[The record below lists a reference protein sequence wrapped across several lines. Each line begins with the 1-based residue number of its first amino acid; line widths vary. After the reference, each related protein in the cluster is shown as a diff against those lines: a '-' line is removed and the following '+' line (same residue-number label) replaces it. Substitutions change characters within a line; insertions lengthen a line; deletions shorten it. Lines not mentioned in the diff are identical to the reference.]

1 MPRIGDP
8 LSGGGGSRIGSSS
21 GSTRIGRDSPSTRR
35 KKDWRDAII
44 EGAVGLPAMGLE
56 RTPWGFTQGLGH
68 VIGALGTS
76 PLQALLF
83 PKETVRGAQSAL
95 TGLWE
100 GPYGFGK
107 TVKQEG
113 FGDAASMFLDSMKAD
128 YKDRYGSN
136 WKEHARENGLFN
148 LFDAM
153 AFLGVGARAAT
164 MVGAGS
170 RLGAAGGKITARNL
184 WKESSRPGVL
194 TGGERSR
201 TVRYQPETG
210 QELTSTQPYSRS
222 PLRRGT
228 QDLGDILAER
238 FPNTPLFGARSRVTR
253 AQGSQLRRTIERTLG
268 AGVVGE
274 EALNSSKLGEAGRS
288 RLFWEAQLGTS
299 DDGALLRLRNALEK
313 EYDSDTPDVDAEF
326 SQILREA
333 KQAGFGKGVLLKRL
347 DAAIDYDTTDNVR
360 YERARDALRQATV
373 LSENTIADANGFGS
387 LQQDIKRLGDRI
399 DKLDQGSDEWTKAV
413 QERVRLRQ
421 KLSAKDADLRTMF
434 RNRRSILRD
443 WLDTKGDH
451 QFSQAW
457 LEALTPIIGE
467 AQANQAVAIA
477 HAMANKIRPDD
488 PESWWADKVGLP
500 DPNNAMT
507 DGAHAFRQ
515 RVGDDA
521 LFQFGEEAGLLDS
534 GFYSPAQKWASE
546 NFTRPMQ
553 SGQLRKALER
563 EVPREEFYNAGLDMY
578 FDALNPNEM
587 VSPHEFKLL
596 LANRVNAY
604 NLRAVVR
611 TNTRDAWEEG
621 VGTIYDVERGGGT
634 YISRD
639 PADGEYHEVTFELPG
654 AGRDR
659 AFKDKNN
666 HWGREN
672 VAVHFRFHIFD
683 EDGVRKLVIEEI
695 QSDWA
700 NEARVQRKE
709 GRVYRDPTDAEQRQI
724 DDLREEIEALTERS
738 RDLKD
743 RQFDLQSRW
752 DSTTPEERDE
762 FQINQYELDGLDD
775 QWFDLSRGYE
785 FYNEQF
791 GLGNIPPPP
800 LSGGTS
806 SARSSYLNS
815 PVRWIARHAVENDV
829 DEVILVGRETQLLRN
844 AKAVDPGTWHRLK
857 DDGAEAITAH
867 LKDSPPNNRSYM
879 SYDTDIPKVM
889 GREFGVEGRKVDDAY
904 NGTYRVPH
912 NQDDDAWGQMPGTVF
927 KVDDTF
933 RAEAM
938 KPKSMYQRTPD
949 WDALPKGAV
958 ELFAGGKSRIHI
970 FKDGDVSTW
979 IHELG
984 HVALHDLSDADRGI
998 IETHFG
1004 ASKRVEE
1011 WTELQHEDFARAF
1024 EQYVRDGRAPTRA
1037 LEPIFARLSSWI
1049 RAVWERE
1056 KRVNPD
1062 LPPDVQR
1069 VFSTLFR
1076 SEAEPDIFIP
1086 HRAAEPDLGGGR
1098 TSRGI
1103 PRAQREIGD
1112 RTLSRIPIFAKNQ
1125 LGLLR
1130 SGMLYDDPRTLMEHV
1145 NRVVALARANQLREA
1160 VLEMGEPLEPGMA
1173 PDFDT
1178 QYVVKRAGRG
1188 VDKPYYDALESAD
1201 DPEQVRTTI
1210 KEYIDSHITD
1220 SKNVYEEWI
1229 GESELYVVDKKT
1241 VDMLFKYVTGKAP
1254 GAATKPATN
1263 TSKVMD
1269 SVLDTFRGLLLY
1281 ANPGFYVTNII
1292 GNTGMMMLKDPA
1304 ATRYLP
1310 WSMKQAGI
1318 AASRPEAADPLW
1330 QRISVEMGRGP
1341 TSGNFSIQSTRDILT
1356 ARPGSQGN
1364 RVGRGA
1370 EAWSGALGEWGR
1382 RSGRVIDD
1390 SFRVSAWR
1398 QSASKMGY
1406 RSDAEVEAL
1415 LKDAERPFRQEKPGD
1430 AKGNEEVRKRE
1441 KAEKDL
1447 AKIRDEAEQLM
1458 LDFDSMSP
1466 WERTYLQRAIFL
1478 YPFLKASAKYP
1489 LMFAGERPITSGVA
1503 MEAGAQGAAF
1513 AEQEEILGPRP
1524 ELPEWLSGYARGPG
1538 GYVNIGSF
1546 SPFNTPPAL
1555 LQSLLHLRGPAPV
1568 GVQKPVGYLN
1578 PVAQLIW
1585 MLGNQQNAWGR
1596 EAPTEEILRS
1606 ELPLP
1611 AYLAY
1616 PLRKPSERWEER
1628 DFWNTLLRSL
1638 RAAPVGINEGE

>member
-1 MPRIGDP
+1 M
-8 LSGGGGSRIGSSS
+8 
-21 GSTRIGRDSPSTRR
+21 
-35 KKDWRDAII
+35 
-44 EGAVGLPAMGLE
+44 GLPAMGLE

-83 PKETVRGAQSAL
+83 PKETVRGAQSSL
-95 TGLWE
+95 VGLWE

-113 FGDAASMFLDSMKAD
+113 FGDAAHMFLESMKGD

-148 LFDAM
+148 LFDAL
-153 AFLGVGARAAT
+153 AFAGVGARAAT

-201 TVRYQPETG
+201 TIRFQPDTG
-210 QELTSTQPYSRS
+210 PELTSTQPYSRS

-268 AGVVGE
+268 AGVIGE

-299 DDGALLRLRNALEK
+299 DNASLVRLRNALEK
-313 EYDSDTPDVDAEF
+313 EYDADTPDGDPEF
-326 SQILREA
+326 AQILREA

-360 YERARDALRQATV
+360 YERAKDALRQATV
-373 LSENTIADANGFGS
+373 LSENTIADASGFS
-387 LQQDIKRLGDRI
+387 
-399 DKLDQGSDEWTKAV
+399 S
-413 QERVRLRQ
+413 LRQ
-421 KLSAKDADLRTMF
+421 DLRRARERREGMSSDSPEYRPLTREILSLEKKIREKDGDLRTMF
-434 RNRRSILRD
+434 RNRRSIVRD

-457 LEALTPIIGE
+457 LEALTPIIGPQ
-467 AQANQAVAIA
+467 QANHAVAVA
-477 HAMANKIRPDD
+477 HSMANKIRPDD
-488 PESWWADKVGLP
+488 PESWWADKVGM
-500 DPNNAMT
+500 PNGESA
-507 DGAHAFRQ
+507 ALFRQ
-515 RVGDDA
+515 RVGEDA
-521 LFQFGEEAGLLDS
+521 LFQFGDAGLLDS
-534 GFYSPAQKWASE
+534 GFYSPAQKWATE

-553 SGQLRKALER
+553 AGQLRKALER

-578 FDALNPNEM
+578 FDALGPNEM
-587 VSPHEFKLL
+587 VAPQEFKLL

-611 TNTRDAWEEG
+611 TNTRESWEG
-621 VGTIYDVERGGGT
+621 GLGTIYDQERGNGV

-654 AGRDR
+654 PGRDK
-659 AFKDKNN
+659 AFMDKNK

-683 EDGVRKLVIEEI
+683 EDGVRKLVVEEI
-695 QSDWA
+695 QSDWG

-709 GRVYRDPTDAEQRQI
+709 GRVYREPTEREQQQI
-724 DDLREEIEALTERS
+724 DDLRDEIADLSARSEELR
-738 RDLKD
+738 D
-743 RQFDLQSRW
+743 RQTVLNNRIRGGEATSDEQS
-752 DSTTPEERDE
+752 E

-775 QWFDLSRGYE
+775 QWFDLSRGFE

-857 DDGAEAITAH
+857 DEGAEAITEH

-912 NQDDDAWGQMPGTVF
+912 NADDDAWGQMPGTVF

-970 FKDGDVSTW
+970 FEDGDVSTW

-984 HVALHDLSDADRGI
+984 HVALHDLSDADRGVI
-998 IETHFG
+998 QTHFAEG
-1004 ASKRVEE
+1004 KRVEE

-1062 LPPDVQR
+1062 LPPEVRQ
-1069 VFSTLFR
+1069 VFSSLFR
-1076 SEAEPDIFIP
+1076 SEGEPDIFIP

-1125 LGLLR
+1125 LGLMR

-1160 VLEMGEPLEPGMA
+1160 VLEMGEPLLPGSY

-1188 VDKPYYDALESAD
+1188 VDKPTFDALESAD
-1201 DPEQVRTTI
+1201 GPEEIRSTI
-1210 KEYIDSHITD
+1210 KNYIDDHITD
-1220 SKNVYEEWI
+1220 EPRLYEEWK
-1229 GESELYVVDKKT
+1229 GESQLYVVDKKT

-1263 TSKVMD
+1263 TTKVMD
-1269 SVLDTFRGLLLY
+1269 AVLDSFRGLLLY
-1281 ANPGFYVTNII
+1281 ANPGFYITNIL
-1292 GNTGMMMLKDPA
+1292 GNSGMMMLKDPA
-1304 ATRYLP
+1304 AMRYLP
-1310 WSMKQAGI
+1310 WSMKQA
-1318 AASRPEAADPLW
+1318 ATSASRPEAADPLW

-1341 TSGNFSIQSTRDILT
+1341 TSGNFSIQSTRDVLT
-1356 ARPGSQGN
+1356 ARPGSEGN
-1364 RVGRGA
+1364 RVGRAA
-1370 EAWSGALGEWGR
+1370 EATSGALGEWGR

-1406 RSDAEVEAL
+1406 RSDAEVKAL
-1415 LKDAERPFRQEKPGD
+1415 LDDVSIKRPFKGKTLQQQTKAER
-1430 AKGNEEVRKRE
+1430 
-1441 KAEKDL
+1441 DL

-1466 WERTYLQRAIFL
+1466 FERTYLQRAIFL

-1489 LMFAGERPITSGVA
+1489 FMYAGERPITSGVA
-1503 MEAGAQGAAF
+1503 MELGAQGERF
-1513 AEQEEILGPRP
+1513 AEQEEVLGPRP

-1538 GYVNIGSF
+1538 GYVNVGSF
-1546 SPFNTPPAL
+1546 SPFNMPPEL

-1568 GVQKPVGYLN
+1568 GVQRPLDYAN
-1578 PVAQLIW
+1578 PVMQLLLD
-1585 MLGNQQNAWGR
+1585 MARQQNQYGR
-1596 EAPTEEILRS
+1596 ESTTEEIVRTG
-1606 ELPLP
+1606 LPLP
-1611 AYLAY
+1611 AWAAY